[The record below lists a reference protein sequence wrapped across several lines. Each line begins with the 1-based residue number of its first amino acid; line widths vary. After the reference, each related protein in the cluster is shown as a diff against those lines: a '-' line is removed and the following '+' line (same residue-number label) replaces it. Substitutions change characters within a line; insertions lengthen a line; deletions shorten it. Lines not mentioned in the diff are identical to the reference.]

1 MTSKFAVFGCAD
13 HAAWGGPQKGR
24 IFMIDFENGAIFK
37 LKPDNGKSAR
47 LVEDILI
54 PGETVIGSY
63 TVVRDFVVFTDKRV
77 ISCNIQG
84 VTGMRRDFTSMPYSK
99 VSVFSIE
106 TAGLLD
112 LDSELEMYFPG
123 LGRVHFEFTGNSD
136 IKAIGQAIGK
146 YVLM

>member
-1 MTSKFAVFGCAD
+1 
-13 HAAWGGPQKGR
+13 
-24 IFMIDFENGAIFK
+24 MIDFENGAIFK

-47 LVEDILI
+47 HVEDLLI
-54 PGETVIGSY
+54 PGETVLGSY

-77 ISCNIQG
+77 IACNIQG

-106 TAGLLD
+106 TAGLMD

-123 LGRVHFEFTGNSD
+123 VGRVHFDFTGNSD
-136 IKAIGQAIGK
+136 IRAIGQAIG
-146 YVLM
+146 

>member
-1 MTSKFAVFGCAD
+1 
-13 HAAWGGPQKGR
+13 
-24 IFMIDFENGAIFK
+24 MIDFENGAIFK

-47 LVEDILI
+47 HVEDLLI
-54 PGETVIGSY
+54 PGETVLGSY

-77 ISCNIQG
+77 IACNIQG

-106 TAGLLD
+106 TAGLMD

-123 LGRVHFEFTGNSD
+123 VGRVHFDFTGNSD
-136 IKAIGQAIGK
+136 IRAIGQAIGRC
-146 YVLM
+146 VLQ